1 MKQSVLRAKIP
12 LKYVKPI
19 CIAAA
24 LAGKGRRVAMVEKSD
39 RMYGGT
45 CINIACIPTKT
56 LVGILFLAAGLWLA
70 GLCML
75 LGSYILEKS
84 SYRCPHCGRKLDMKY
99 PLPKGSCC
107 PFCRGGLRK

>member
-12 LKYVKPI
+12 LTYVKPI

-24 LAGKGRRVAMVEKSD
+24 LAG
-39 RMYGGT
+39 
-45 CINIACIPTKT
+45 
-56 LVGILFLAAGLWLA
+56 ILFLAAGLLLA

>member
-12 LKYVKPI
+12 LTYVKPI

-24 LAGKGRRVAMVEKSD
+24 LA
-39 RMYGGT
+39 
-45 CINIACIPTKT
+45 
-56 LVGILFLAAGLWLA
+56 GILFLAAGLWLA

-107 PFCRGGLRK
+107 PFCRGGTAEIDGDFHEDGSRTAPDRGASRKTGSMV

>member
-24 LAGKGRRVAMVEKSD
+24 LA
-39 RMYGGT
+39 
-45 CINIACIPTKT
+45 
-56 LVGILFLAAGLWLA
+56 GILFLAAGLWLA

-84 SYRCPHCGRKLDMKY
+84 SYRCPHCGRKLDLKD

>member
-1 MKQSVLRAKIP
+1 MEQSVLRAKIP
-12 LKYVKPI
+12 LKYVRRI

-24 LAGKGRRVAMVEKSD
+24 LAG
-39 RMYGGT
+39 
-45 CINIACIPTKT
+45 
-56 LVGILFLAAGLWLA
+56 ILFRAAGLWLA

>member
-1 MKQSVLRAKIP
+1 
-12 LKYVKPI
+12 
-19 CIAAA
+19 
-24 LAGKGRRVAMVEKSD
+24 
-39 RMYGGT
+39 
-45 CINIACIPTKT
+45 
-56 LVGILFLAAGLWLA
+56 
-70 GLCML
+70 ML

>member
-24 LAGKGRRVAMVEKSD
+24 LAG
-39 RMYGGT
+39 
-45 CINIACIPTKT
+45 
-56 LVGILFLAAGLWLA
+56 ILFLAAGLWLA

-75 LGSYILEKS
+75 LGLSLI
-84 SYRCPHCGRKLDMKY
+84 HIWDGAAV
-99 PLPKGSCC
+99 
-107 PFCRGGLRK
+107 FCT

>member
-1 MKQSVLRAKIP
+1 MPPPGLFLEWNGRRLRAFR
-12 LKYVKPI
+12 LKPGHV
-19 CIAAA
+19 
-24 LAGKGRRVAMVEKSD
+24 RRLFYETERIESKNPVNVCKAH
-39 RMYGGT
+39 
-45 CINIACIPTKT
+45 P
-56 LVGILFLAAGLWLA
+56 GILFLAAGLWLA